1 MEVTQL
7 RALFRPRSKAEH
19 RQLDTAIAAAC
30 DLEYRPVGRR
40 LAHISERKLVGVLVL
55 KEKFGAP
62 GGSGRV
68 PEERTSRTPPSK
80 AEVARGETAQTNQVQ
95 RAASR
100 SQKRLPPHTLV
111 HAASANSAAPLDLT
125 ADTTDTTAASDLA
138 DQHVTAVPT
147 ARAID
152 PESADSA
159 FSPDVDAANATGA
172 AQANPTPASGEDSSV
187 SAEDPTDADDSVS
200 SPATAAAA
208 ARGPPEPS
216 ARGPADQ
223 HAASTAPATAPL
235 DAPATDS
242 SINSPGHVA
251 SEAQPTLAE
260 KQRVRDALAADGG
273 GRIDLI
279 VERLAPASEAERR
292 RLALTVAAVA
302 RVAAVPDGRGG
313 TTRRLVLRAESVG

>member
-19 RQLDTAIAAAC
+19 QQLDTAIAAAC

-68 PEERTSRTPPSK
+68 PEERTSRAPPSK

-100 SQKRLPPHTLV
+100 SQKRLPPHTSV
-111 HAASANSAAPLDLT
+111 HAASSNSAAPLDLT

-138 DQHVTAVPT
+138 DQPVTAVP
-147 ARAID
+147 
-152 PESADSA
+152 
-159 FSPDVDAANATGA
+159 
-172 AQANPTPASGEDSSV
+172 
-187 SAEDPTDADDSVS
+187 
-200 SPATAAAA
+200 A

>member
-7 RALFRPRSKAEH
+7 RALFRPQSKAEH
-19 RQLDTAIAAAC
+19 QQLDTAIAAAC

-68 PEERTSRTPPSK
+68 PEERTSRAPPSK

-100 SQKRLPPHTLV
+100 SQKRLPPHTSV
-111 HAASANSAAPLDLT
+111 HAASSNSAAPLDLT

-138 DQHVTAVPT
+138 DQPVTAVPT
-147 ARAID
+147 ASAID

-159 FSPDVDAANATGA
+159 
-172 AQANPTPASGEDSSV
+172 
-187 SAEDPTDADDSVS
+187 
-200 SPATAAAA
+200 SPATATPA